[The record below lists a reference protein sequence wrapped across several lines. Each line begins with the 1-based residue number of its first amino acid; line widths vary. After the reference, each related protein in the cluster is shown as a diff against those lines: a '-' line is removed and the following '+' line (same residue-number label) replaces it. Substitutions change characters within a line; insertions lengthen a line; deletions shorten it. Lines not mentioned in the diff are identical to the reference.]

1 MDELVYILAFLVVVF
16 VMVIVVFIVMDCISS
31 YRMPSSTPLPL
42 TFNESYYQL

>member
-31 YRMPSSTPLPL
+31 YRMPSSASLPL